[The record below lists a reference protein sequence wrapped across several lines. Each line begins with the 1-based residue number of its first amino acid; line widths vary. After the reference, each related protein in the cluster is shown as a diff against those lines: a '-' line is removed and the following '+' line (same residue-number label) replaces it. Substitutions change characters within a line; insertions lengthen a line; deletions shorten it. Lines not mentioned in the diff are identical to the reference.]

1 MYSTTELDTEQTI
14 AAIASPPGAG
24 GRGIIRI
31 SGVDTLEV
39 LAKFLREAQPELEIH
54 RRIAQRYCCSIPF
67 GVSKSPLPIAL
78 LVWPGTKS
86 YTGQPT
92 VEIHTIGS
100 PPILESLLAKLYQ
113 WDIRPARPGEFTM
126 RSVLAGKMSL
136 LQAEAVLGVIDAES
150 ERELDQALTQL
161 AGGISNTMRTM
172 RDTLLSDLA
181 DLEAGLDFVDEDI
194 DFVNRHDFLQR
205 LIGIEAELAA
215 MCESAERRML
225 NRVHFRVVLAGLPN
239 AGKSTLFNGLTGQ
252 QALISDI
259 AGTTTDYLSAT
270 VTHSGMQLEFLD
282 TAGWELDQSGIS
294 HSAQIHRQ
302 QQVAQADLILW
313 CSSANLNTEEQVDDE
328 SRFSELMTVEIPVVR
343 IRTKQDLQGE
353 LPSEQCEIA
362 VSVEKNTGIEEVWQ
376 LIADRYESRKSQK
389 SELLSSSAARCRDA
403 LERARLNV
411 HSARLLA
418 ETTAGDELIAEEIRG
433 ALRELGMILGQVHTD
448 DLLDI
453 VFSRFCIGK

>member
-1 MYSTTELDTEQTI
+1 
-14 AAIASPPGAG
+14 
-24 GRGIIRI
+24 
-31 SGVDTLEV
+31 
-39 LAKFLREAQPELEIH
+39 
-54 RRIAQRYCCSIPF
+54 
-67 GVSKSPLPIAL
+67 
-78 LVWPGTKS
+78 
-86 YTGQPT
+86 
-92 VEIHTIGS
+92 
-100 PPILESLLAKLYQ
+100 
-113 WDIRPARPGEFTM
+113 
-126 RSVLAGKMSL
+126 
-136 LQAEAVLGVIDAES
+136 
-150 ERELDQALTQL
+150 
-161 AGGISNTMRTM
+161 
-172 RDTLLSDLA
+172 
-181 DLEAGLDFVDEDI
+181 
-194 DFVNRHDFLQR
+194 
-205 LIGIEAELAA
+205 
-215 MCESAERRML
+215 
-225 NRVHFRVVLAGLPN
+225 VHFRVVLAGLPN